1 MAEWQKRAD
10 GKFIPVCE
18 PSDIKKKLSDIDLKL
33 VKLVLND
40 IPQGKGGSDL
50 KPYWRCPERKYQ

>member
-1 MAEWQKRAD
+1 MAEWQKLAD

-18 PSDIKKKLSDIDLKL
+18 PSDILVGDGKKKLSDIDRKH
-33 VKLVLND
+33 VKLVPND

-50 KPYWRCPERKYQ
+50 KPY